1 MTWHA
6 PRHVQRAQERCA
18 VAVGANVLKT
28 YFWVEPIS
36 KNKQNFGL
44 TKEGLFVFIGGRRG
58 SIREVSIKKYIY
70 KSLIAAAFVP
80 SKSVTY
86 HICEKASQIS
96 S

>member
-1 MTWHA
+1 M
-6 PRHVQRAQERCA
+6 
-18 VAVGANVLKT
+18 
-28 YFWVEPIS
+28 
-36 KNKQNFGL
+36 
-44 TKEGLFVFIGGRRG
+44 FIGGRRG
-58 SIREVSIKKYIY
+58 SIREVSIKKYIYTY